1 MADIEKLRQI
11 AAGLNIPLVQR
22 HIFLCA
28 EQTKPKCCTY
38 EAGAEELAV
47 SGGHILILL
56 KQPVS
61 GC

>member
-1 MADIEKLRQI
+1 MADLEKLQHI
-11 AAGLNIPLVQR
+11 AAALNIPRVER

-47 SGGHILILL
+47 GGGHILILL